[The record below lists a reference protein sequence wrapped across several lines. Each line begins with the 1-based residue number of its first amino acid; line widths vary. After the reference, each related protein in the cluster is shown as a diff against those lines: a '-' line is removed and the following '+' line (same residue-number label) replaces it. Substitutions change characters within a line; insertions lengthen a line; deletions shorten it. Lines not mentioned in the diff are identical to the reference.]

1 MSCRNFSQEIKRD
14 YDIEDVELIRGTV
27 TPDCTLAKEGARKLR
42 NLINRGEDTYVN
54 ALGAM
59 TGIIIIYYFFI
70 YLLPKRKTR

>member
-27 TPDCTLAKEGARKLR
+27 TPDCTLAKEGVRKLR
-42 NLINRGEDTYVN
+42 NLINRGGDTYVN

-59 TGIIIIYYFFI
+59 TGIIIYYFLI
-70 YLLPKRKTR
+70 YLLSKRKTR